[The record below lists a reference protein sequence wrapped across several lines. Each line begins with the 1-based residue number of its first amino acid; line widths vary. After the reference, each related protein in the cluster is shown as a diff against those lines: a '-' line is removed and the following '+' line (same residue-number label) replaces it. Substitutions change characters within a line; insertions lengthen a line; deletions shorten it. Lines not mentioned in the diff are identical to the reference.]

1 MKTKFLKYIIF
12 TCTCFLVQ
20 NAVAQITEQEAI
32 DEGLKNHPQ
41 MRLSAQQIE
50 QQRALKKGSYSF
62 NNPDV
67 WLESPTSVQFAV
79 GVQQIFDFP
88 TVYANQARLGKE
100 NITLAEKGS
109 LVNLSQLKRD
119 IRVAFQNL
127 QYSYDRV
134 AQLRYQDS
142 IYQKFSEAASRRF
155 NAGEAALI
163 EKINS
168 EARYKEVH
176 NNLLR
181 AELELMNA
189 QNQLRNLTGIVSK
202 ALVPA
207 SAYEKLNAP
216 VMIDTASYDTL
227 QNPLL
232 NYYRQSRIVA
242 GRNLKLERSRL
253 APGLMVGYLNQ
264 GFSNSPMLYRFRLGI
279 TVPVWFWTYNSRIRA
294 ANIGIQI
301 AQSQYLVAEK
311 TYTSTYQQA
320 VNDYRQ
326 NQKTIVYY
334 EETAMKQSDLIVS
347 TAERSYTSG
356 IIDFMTYMLSLNQA
370 FEIKLGYYDAIRNYN
385 NSIIQLNYLKGE

>member
-1 MKTKFLKYIIF
+1 M
-12 TCTCFLVQ
+12 
-20 NAVAQITEQEAI
+20 AQITEQEAI

-41 MRLSAQQIE
+41 MQLSAQQIE
-50 QQRALKKGSYSF
+50 QQRALKKGSYNF
-62 NNPDV
+62 NNPDI
-67 WLESPTSVQFAV
+67 WLEGPTSVQFAV

-100 NITLAEKGS
+100 NVTLAEKGS
-109 LVNLSQLKRD
+109 LVNVSQLKRD

-134 AQLRYQDS
+134 VQLRYQDS

-155 NAGEAALI
+155 NAGEAPLI

-202 ALVPA
+202 ALIPA

-264 GFSNSPMLYRFRLGI
+264 GFSNSPVLYRFRLGI

-294 ANIGIQI
+294 ANIGTQI

-326 NQKTIVYY
+326 NQKTIMYY
-334 EETAMKQSDLIVS
+334 EETALKQSDLIVS
-347 TAERSYTSG
+347 TSERSYASG

-385 NSIIQLNYLKGE
+385 NAVIQLNYLKGE